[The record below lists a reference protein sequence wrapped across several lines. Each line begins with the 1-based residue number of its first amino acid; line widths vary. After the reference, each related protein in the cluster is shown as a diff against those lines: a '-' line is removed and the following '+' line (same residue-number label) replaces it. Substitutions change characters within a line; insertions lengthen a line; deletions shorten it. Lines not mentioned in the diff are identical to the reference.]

1 VSLSSLSPVKSMK
14 KNFVLIEE
22 SRLQH
27 LISLND
33 ALQKEQSK
41 LNKQCANIVTS
52 SSSATGLFASTSA
65 SSSTSSNPFQ
75 SDFSYPLSIPLPA
88 VRFAIHSLCEE
99 QMSKVRKE
107 LITLNQQ
114 WTSFCRV
121 NHYHKNHLFLK
132 NSYVDCAP
140 YAQKALKLRLVKE
153 ATQTWQLRKERDT
166 MSYEDD
172 ISFLTSLYYDAL
184 YRQRDYE
191 RYYILAIR
199 YGNMNEEQF
208 NLDDFP
214 GKRYYKRVTKAT
226 IMIQHA
232 WDRYWAVMKLRR
244 YRAARMIQKYWRC
257 FHVYRKIHPIIKL
270 RLKIGKKTY
279 YIFCFSRWK
288 EYNSIVKKIKNAI
301 TFQLSNTQQI
311 CFNAW
316 SSYIK
321 EQRRDREKVLERFS
335 RRFRNL
341 ALYHTYSYWK
351 LYVTTNKAL
360 KLKLR
365 RLFAFPHFDI
375 WVEYTRWSKHV
386 KYVNKAV
393 VRIQCLLR
401 KVKAKHIVKKRFLS
415 REKIFHLGLVWI
427 SKILTM
433 KCRLQQLSKEFVEWK
448 PMELKRRQ
456 QKLND
461 SEKSRLQKKQLY
473 LSDKEK
479 NAFKELK
486 KHLNSSNGID
496 QLKYMVEE
504 QQQQGNLNE
513 KEEDVEKKEIKA
525 LSNSA
530 PLSPLFLSQLPS
542 PATGTALKSGAFSG
556 LSSPIGS
563 ADGGGMLSRQESIG
577 ADFANIT
584 AAIETPGAATA
595 SNDNDDTIAG
605 GGGFLSWLPFFGR
618 SVSPVKGRKSMS
630 PSIKETKA
638 ATLGNRR
645 ASVKGSKKQVKD
657 EYHKQLDLMVK
668 RLKRECS
675 KTIRLIE
682 GFQYDI
688 KYPPLIRCYHHGCGQ
703 CFTSEDL
710 YHRHIIN
717 ADSTTSPHKEEKE
730 MEIERRKAA
739 FEAMLKDR
747 KKEMDR
753 QLELSCNGVVDELQ
767 GKELTLRQE
776 KLTFLSRFSYLHY
789 QSTYFHL
796 YLRNIKGIESYRNY
810 LVSLYGLSGM
820 VNLLDCYLSLQEW
833 KKFTIYQPQFY
844 TKAMSIYE
852 TYLQDESSIRYLN
865 LFSYISSLLLNT
877 SSASSY
883 QPFMN
888 GIHDMLSTL
897 AMMKEDEI
905 NSFPGFYHEVT
916 KKLTTIQGFLGSKPS
931 KFKEW
936 TTKKLLFPT
945 IFQDLEFLLFSLLYS
960 SFCSSFSSTTSSTSS
975 SFLFS
980 NEYFFYLK
988 TVEKELQQKEDS
1000 LFNDYKV
1007 YRLTMISSWSISFKQ
1022 YEQLISEKASKV
1034 TDDVTTL
1041 LIDEIY
1047 KPIEKK
1053 AVRERKVVKSYHEQW
1068 KYEENDLV
1076 SDEAIHFVA
1085 DDTAEFIFIFYVN
1098 SLINAMWEVPDYRK
1112 GMLQYSGLAKFK
1124 LKKKNDIIANY
1135 EAMMSNKEKLQENKE
1150 WFNTFFATT
1159 LAIEKALIPKEQI
1172 TWRPSSTYS
1181 SKKRSISFIS
1191 ERRGSSSSSNS
1202 QLQAVITIQRIVR
1215 GVLGRKKARKQFAK
1229 TFKKLYDSS
1238 SQAHYYCNTVT
1249 QESSWTPPSLFKRL
1263 YPKADW

>member
-1 VSLSSLSPVKSMK
+1 
-14 KNFVLIEE
+14 
-22 SRLQH
+22 

-52 SSSATGLFASTSA
+52 STTGLF
-65 SSSTSSNPFQ
+65 SSSSNPFQ
-75 SDFSYPLSIPLPA
+75 SDFTYPLSTPLPA
-88 VRFAIHSLCEE
+88 VRYAIHSLCEE

-114 WTSFCRV
+114 WNSFCRA

-140 YAQKALKLRLVKE
+140 YAQKAMKLRLVKE

-172 ISFLTSLYYDAL
+172 VSFLTSLYFDAL

-208 NLDDFP
+208 NMDDFP

-226 IMIQHA
+226 IMIQHT

-244 YRAARMIQKYWRC
+244 YRAARTIQKYWRC
-257 FHVYRKIHPIIKL
+257 YHVYKKLHPIIKL

-288 EYNSIVKKIKNAI
+288 EYNRIVKNIKNAL

-316 SSYIK
+316 SNYIK
-321 EQRRDREKVLERFS
+321 EQRRDRERVLERFS

-351 LYVTTNKAL
+351 LYVITNKKL

-375 WVEYTRWSKHV
+375 WVEYTRWSKHI
-386 KYVNKAV
+386 KHVNKAV
-393 VRIQCLLR
+393 IRIQCLLR
-401 KVKAKHIVKKRFLS
+401 KTKAKRIHKKRFYS

-427 SKILTM
+427 SKILT
-433 KCRLQQLSKEFVEWK
+433 KKRRFQQLTKEFLEWK
-448 PMELKRRQ
+448 PIELKRRQ

-461 SEKSRLQKKQLY
+461 TEKSRLQKKQLY

-496 QLKYMVEE
+496 QLKYLVEE
-504 QQQQGNLNE
+504 QQQGIAYE
-513 KEEDVEKKEIKA
+513 KEENEEKKELKA
-525 LSNSA
+525 MNSPA
-530 PLSPLFLSQLPS
+530 PLSSLYLSQLPS
-542 PATGTALKSGAFSG
+542 PATSSKPGAFSAI
-556 LSSPIGS
+556 SSPVGS
-563 ADGGGMLSRQESIG
+563 AAGEEGGGMLSRQESIG
-577 ADFANIT
+577 VDFANIT
-584 AAIETPGAATA
+584 AAIETPAPALAPSTTVDNGNDGAAGGG
-595 SNDNDDTIAG
+595 SG

-618 SVSPVKGRKSMS
+618 SVSPVKNRKSIS
-630 PSIKETKA
+630 PSTKEVKT
-638 ATLGNRR
+638 GNRR
-645 ASVKGSKKQVKD
+645 ASVKSGNKMVKD

-668 RLKRECS
+668 RLKQECS

-682 GFQYDI
+682 GFHYDI
-688 KYPPLIRCYHHGCGQ
+688 KYPPLIRCYHPVCGQ

-717 ADSTTSPHKEEKE
+717 ADSVTSPHKEEKE
-730 MEIERRKAA
+730 NEIERRQLA
-739 FEAMLKDR
+739 FETMMKVK
-747 KKEMDR
+747 KKEMDHLLS
-753 QLELSCNGVVDELQ
+753 QSYPDSIEQAQSKELSLA
-767 GKELTLRQE
+767 QE
-776 KLTFLSRFSYLHY
+776 KYSFLSRYSYLHY

-796 YLRNIKGIESYRNY
+796 VLRNIKGIESYRNY
-810 LVSLYGLSGM
+810 LVSLYGLSGI

-833 KKFTIYQPQFY
+833 KKFTIYQVQYY
-844 TKAMSIYE
+844 TKAMNIYE

-865 LFSYISSLLLNT
+865 LFSYISSFLSNPT
-877 SSASSY
+877 SSSSSL
-883 QPFMN
+883 QPFLN
-888 GIHDMLSTL
+888 GVRAMLSTL
-897 AMMKEDEI
+897 AFIKEI
-905 NSFPGFYHEVT
+905 NGFPGFYHEVT
-916 KKLTTIQGFLGSKPS
+916 KKLTKIQGFLGSKPS

-960 SFCSSFSSTTSSTSS
+960 SFCSSFTSSSS
-975 SFLFS
+975 SSSSATTSFLFS
-980 NEYFFYLK
+980 NEYFSYLK
-988 TVEKELQQKEDS
+988 TVDKELQQKEDS

-1007 YRLTMISSWSISFKQ
+1007 YRFTMISSWSISFKQ
-1022 YEQLISEKASKV
+1022 YEELISEKASKAV
-1034 TDDVTTL
+1034 DDIASL
-1041 LIDEIY
+1041 LIEEIY

-1053 AVRERKVVKSYHEQW
+1053 TVRERKLVKSYHEQVE
-1068 KYEENDLV
+1068 YEENELL

-1085 DDTAEFIFIFYVN
+1085 EDTAEFIFIFYIN

-1150 WFNTFFATT
+1150 WFNTFFAST
-1159 LAIEKALIPKEQI
+1159 LAKEKALIPKEQI
-1172 TWRPSSTYS
+1172 TWRPSSSYS

-1191 ERRGSSSSSNS
+1191 EKLSFSSSSSNHH
-1202 QLQAVITIQRIVR
+1202 LKAVIIIQRRIR
-1215 GVLGRKKARKQFAK
+1215 GILGRKQAKKEFAK
-1229 TFKKLYDSS
+1229 TFKKLYDSTS
-1238 SQAHYYCNTVT
+1238 RAHYYFNTIT

-1263 YPKADW
+1263 YPKAVW